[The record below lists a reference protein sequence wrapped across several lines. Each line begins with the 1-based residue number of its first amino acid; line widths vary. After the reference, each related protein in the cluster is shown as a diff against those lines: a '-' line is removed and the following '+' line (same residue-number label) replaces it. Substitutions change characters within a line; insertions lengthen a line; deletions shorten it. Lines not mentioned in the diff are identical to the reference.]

1 VTTTRA
7 GEPPASALNQRRRRF
22 GAVAEASLRL
32 LARRVPEEAPILG
45 GPARIDSLDREI
57 AAATI
62 ARVGRDAAVASGID
76 IFDSDWL
83 GTAEALYY
91 VSPTIGSIR
100 RWPWRD
106 IDTVKAVRR
115 KFGLARYVLEFRSRQ
130 TPLTLITGRRSAR
143 RLITFHAAYE
153 RYRH

>member
-1 VTTTRA
+1 
-7 GEPPASALNQRRRRF
+7 
-22 GAVAEASLRL
+22 L

-45 GPARIDSLDREI
+45 GPARIDSLDKKI

-76 IFDSDWL
+76 VFDSDWL
-83 GTAEALYY
+83 GTTEALYY
-91 VSPTIGSIR
+91 VSPTIGSIW

-106 IDTVKAVRR
+106 IDTVKVVKR
-115 KFGLARYVLEFRSRQ
+115 KLGLARYVLVFRPPR

-143 RLITFHAAYE
+143 RLITFHAACK
-153 RYRH
+153 RYRR

>member
-1 VTTTRA
+1 MPITGV
-7 GEPPASALNQRRRRF
+7 GEPPSSAPNQRCRRF
-22 GAVAEASLRL
+22 GTVAEASFRL
-32 LARRVPEEAPILG
+32 LARHAPEEAPILG
-45 GPARIDSLDREI
+45 GPARIESLDREI

-62 ARVGRDAAVASGID
+62 AQVGRDTAVASGID
-76 IFDSDWL
+76 VFDSDWL
-83 GTAEALYY
+83 GTAKALYY

-106 IDTVKAVRR
+106 VDTVKVVKR
-115 KFGLARYVLEFRSRQ
+115 KLRLARYILEFRSSP

-143 RLITFHAAYE
+143 RLIALHEACK

>member
-1 VTTTRA
+1 
-7 GEPPASALNQRRRRF
+7 
-22 GAVAEASLRL
+22 L

-62 ARVGRDAAVASGID
+62 TQVGRDAAVASGID
-76 IFDSDWL
+76 VFDSDWL

-106 IDTVKAVRR
+106 IDAVKIVKR
-115 KFGLARYVLEFRSRQ
+115 KFGLTRYVLVFRSLQ
-130 TPLTLITGRRSAR
+130 TPLTLTTGRRSAR
-143 RLITFHAAYE
+143 RLITFHAACE
-153 RYRH
+153 RYRR